1 MMSVILFAIIGHYIN
16 AGIMYWACFSVF
28 CLAKSISTLVSLSE
42 DAS

>member
-16 AGIMYWACFSVF
+16 AGAMYWACFGVF
-28 CLAKSISTLVSLSE
+28 CLAKILGMIISSIK